1 MSSFVVTL
9 GPSLSKPMS
18 WFCYDL
24 VLFPQV
30 LVLSQIEGYGSFI
43 NSSDFD
49 KAIVLK
55 LVFKLII
62 LGDRKSV
69 V

>member
-1 MSSFVVTL
+1 M
-9 GPSLSKPMS
+9 
-18 WFCYDL
+18 
-24 VLFPQV
+24 
-30 LVLSQIEGYGSFI
+30 LSQIEGYGSFI

-62 LGDRKSV
+62 LGSSTNYIFWSGSSKFDNSFSYSCCPPTDSS
-69 V
+69 